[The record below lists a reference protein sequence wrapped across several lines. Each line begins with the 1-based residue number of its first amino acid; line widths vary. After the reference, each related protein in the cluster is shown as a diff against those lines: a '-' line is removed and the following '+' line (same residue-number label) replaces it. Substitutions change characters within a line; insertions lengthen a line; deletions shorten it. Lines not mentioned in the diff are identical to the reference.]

1 MCKYKKEELSKNLLE
16 RCARCYNGGKNIFP
30 DYLDFNPITDCF
42 YFDDINDDDPRDE
55 NYDCGAFIDVDTYN
69 ELRKDRINT

>member
-16 RCARCYNGGKNIFP
+16 RCTRCYNGGKNIFP

-42 YFDDINDDDPRDE
+42 YFNDINDDDPRDE

-69 ELRKDRINT
+69 ELGKNNNT